1 MSFVIATPD
10 VVATAATDLASIGS
24 TINAVNAAA
33 AARTTGMLD
42 AAADEVSAA
51 VTALFDVHAQQYQAL
66 SAQAAH
72 FTSGS
77 CRP

>member
-1 MSFVIATPD
+1 
-10 VVATAATDLASIGS
+10 
-24 TINAVNAAA
+24 
-33 AARTTGMLD
+33 MLD